1 MARDGG
7 TPSLTATSTVS
18 VTIARNLNAP
28 EWTLSTYT
36 VNITETQDLGTPI
49 AALGTRDDD
58 VEVRSKNVD
67 LIWLLKLSCFSALK
81 FNLIFEIGWILI

>member
-7 TPSLTATSTVS
+7 TPSLTATSTVL

-28 EWTLSTYT
+28 EWTLSAYT
-36 VNITETQDLGTPI
+36 VNITETKDLGTSI
-49 AALGTRDDD
+49 AALSTRDDD

-67 LIWLLKLSCFSALK
+67 LNWLLKLSCFSASS
-81 FNLIFEIGWILI
+81 FNLIFEIG

>member
-28 EWTLSTYT
+28 VWTISTYS

-49 AALGTRDDD
+49 AALSTRDDD

-67 LIWLLKLSCFSALK
+67 LIRLLKL
-81 FNLIFEIGWILI
+81 

>member
-28 EWTLSTYT
+28 EWTLSAYT

-58 VEVRSKNVD
+58 VEVRSKNID
-67 LIWLLKLSCFSALK
+67 LNWLLKLSCFSALK